1 MFIDGILPH
10 DDCRTVVLG
19 YNGAA
24 QRRRNGFMPARRGKE
39 YLQSLRDGRALYVRG
54 EKVAD
59 VTTHPAFREASRTL
73 AGLFDLQHD
82 PHHSETLT
90 YKSPATGDPVS
101 VSYLMPK
108 SGEDLVRRRRA
119 NRLVAEQ
126 TYGMISRT
134 PNLLAQIVTQW
145 AMNREIFDALG
156 KKFGDAICGYYEYCR
171 EHDVAL
177 THAIVSPQYDR
188 SKGLSAQEDPDL
200 VVGLVDQDWQG
211 IVVRGTRMLATH
223 AHFSN
228 EVVVWPFDRL
238 TEADSRYALWF
249 ACPLNAKG
257 VTLISREP
265 YANGRGVFDSPLAS
279 RFDEMD
285 AAIIFEDVK
294 IPWDR
299 VFALGNHRFNPM
311 GEGPGRTISLFGAQ
325 QISRAIVKAE
335 FMYALA
341 SGVADSIGIDGFL
354 HVQQMLGEMLEYLD
368 AMKAM
373 ERVYEV
379 DVVAR
384 DGKLYPAPGAT
395 RGGRGL
401 MPQHLTR
408 MAWILR
414 EICGAGQVMTP
425 SAGDFNNAEL
435 GPLVRRYFRGKA
447 GVSAVD
453 KVKLM
458 KLAWETTSDQFGS
471 RATIYEYYH
480 SGDPVRLLAGR
491 HLREDRSR
499 YRDILKAAMADM
511 DEDLKTWEK

>member
-1 MFIDGILPH
+1 
-10 DDCRTVVLG
+10 
-19 YNGAA
+19 
-24 QRRRNGFMPARRGKE
+24 MPARRGKE
-39 YLQSLRDGRALYVRG
+39 FLESLKDGRALYVGG
-54 EKVAD
+54 ERVAD
-59 VTTHPAFREASRTL
+59 VTAHPAFRRTAATL
-73 AGLFDLQHD
+73 AGLFDLQHE
-82 PHHSETLT
+82 PRFKESLT
-90 YKSPATGDPVS
+90 YRSPTSGAPVA
-101 VSYLMPK
+101 VSYLMPA
-108 SGEDLVRRRRA
+108 SSEDLVRRRNA
-119 NRLVAEQ
+119 NRIVAEQ
-126 TYGMISRT
+126 TYGMITRT

-156 KKFGDAICGYYEYCR
+156 KKFGDAITGYYEHCR

-188 SKGLSAQEDPDL
+188 SKGLSQQEDPNL
-200 VVGLVDQDWQG
+200 VVNLVSQDADG
-211 IVVRGTRMLATH
+211 IVVSGTRMLATH

-228 EVVVWPFDRL
+228 EVMVWPFDRL
-238 TEADSRYALWF
+238 TEADGRYALWF

-265 YANGRGVFDSPLAS
+265 YADGRGVFDSPFAS

-285 AAIIFEDVK
+285 AAIVFENVK
-294 IPWDR
+294 VPWNR
-299 VFALGNHRFNPM
+299 VFALGEHRFNPM
-311 GEGPGRTISLFGAQ
+311 SDAPGRTISLFGAQ
-325 QISRAIVKAE
+325 QTTRAIVKAE

-341 SGVADSIGIDGFL
+341 SGVAESIGIDGFL
-354 HVQQMLGEMLEYLD
+354 HVQQMLGEMLEYVD

-373 ERVYEV
+373 ERAYEV

-401 MPQHLTR
+401 IPQHLTR

-425 SAGDFNNAEL
+425 SAADFNNAEL
-435 GPLVRRYFRGKA
+435 APMLHRYFRGKP
-447 GVSAVD
+447 GVSALD

-480 SGDPVRLLAGR
+480 AGDPVRNLAGR
-491 HLREDRSR
+491 HLREDRTR
-499 YRDILKAAMADM
+499 HRQLLKAAMADM
-511 DEDLKTWEK
+511 DEDLNKGRT